1 MEQQNTQIS
10 GAITEQK
17 CFLKCIEYGFIVSKP
32 LFDNARYDF
41 LLDVN
46 GKILKIQ
53 VKTSRWKDE
62 DHSAFVFN
70 CYSQHSTG
78 NGNKRMRYSNLDIDY
93 FMTEKDGQYY
103 LYPAPSPENTCQEKT
118 LRILPTKSGQ
128 TANISW
134 AKDFIFEEVIK
145 QFLD

>member
-1 MEQQNTQIS
+1 MEINTQIA

-17 CFLKCIEYGFIVSKP
+17 CFMKCIEQGYIVSKP

-41 LLDVN
+41 ILDT
-46 GKILKIQ
+46 GKQLLKIQ

-62 DHSAFVFN
+62 EHSAFVFN

-78 NGNKRMRYSNLDIDY
+78 NGNKRMRYSNKDIDY
-93 FMTEKDGQYY
+93 FMTTQDDIFY
-103 LYPAPSPENTCQEKT
+103 LYPAPDENSTIQEKT

-134 AKDFIFEEVIK
+134 AKDYTFEEVSK
-145 QFLD
+145 NF